1 MTARAALAGVLLAA
15 ACGAAPKSATGPG
28 GSGDVRGVEAAALPF
43 KILRGHGG
51 GEVPLDEFWATL
63 AAAPAV
69 CVGEQH
75 TNPHAHWA
83 QLMVWKELV
92 ARGKAAGRPM
102 ALGLEMVQRPLQ
114 GVLDDYATG
123 KIDEP
128 TFLSR
133 SAWDDRWGYDFALYR
148 PALELARAEG
158 LPILALNARQEIT
171 RAVGRKG
178 LASLSPMERAEVPE
192 LDLTSEA
199 HRAFFKA
206 ATEGHAMP
214 AEGFENFYTAQ
225 VIWDETM
232 AETATKWAG
241 AAAGRQIVVLAGTGH
256 CHEAAVPARMARRG
270 TKPAIS
276 IQPIIDDGEG
286 AVAELIAAPENDFL
300 FVMSMPPSVK
310 DASMPAHGHLHDGA
324 TGDGHGD
331 GHGDEAGSFEAH
343 RVIVDRLIDAA
354 LASDMAWQ
362 RLEYLT
368 DRIGHRI
375 SGSKELDA
383 AIAWAKDTLAKDG
396 HENVKTEPVMV
407 PRWVRGTAS
416 ASLTAPVARP
426 LTLLALGGSAGTPA
440 KGIEAEVVL
449 VEDLAALE
457 QAGAAVKGKIV
468 LFTKAMPPYKE
479 GETGYG
485 EVSPIRGRG
494 PAKASKL
501 GAIGALVRS
510 LTAHSLR
517 SPHTGGTWWSDGAKP
532 IPAAAITVEDAE
544 LIERLAKS
552 GPVRVRLALGA
563 KTLPDGPSANVVAE
577 IRGREKPDEIVL
589 LGAHLDSWDVGQGA
603 HDDGA
608 GVAQVIEV
616 MRLIRALGQAPRRTI
631 RVVLFTNEENGLRGG
646 DGYLKAHAAELTN
659 HVAALES
666 DLGAFP
672 ILGLGVTP
680 PAAAKV
686 MAPIAALIG
695 RTGAKKVVEGYGGA
709 DIDDLEKSGVPLLNL
724 HLDAS
729 TYFDIHHTEADTLD
743 KVDPNALRADVA
755 AIAAVAWVLAE
766 QETPLRASVPKK
778 EESPATQPAKK

>member
-1 MTARAALAGVLLAA
+1 M
-15 ACGAAPKSATGPG
+15 
-28 GSGDVRGVEAAALPF
+28 RGVEAAGLPF

-51 GEVPLDEFWATL
+51 AEVPLEEFWATL

-83 QLMVWKELV
+83 QLAVWKELV
-92 ARGKAAGRPM
+92 ARGKTAGRPM

-114 GVLDDYATG
+114 GVLDDYASG

-148 PALELARAEG
+148 PVFELARAEG

-178 LASLSPMERAEVPE
+178 LASLSPAERKEVPE
-192 LDLTSEA
+192 LDLTNAA
-199 HRAFFKA
+199 HRDFFKA
-206 ATEGHAMP
+206 ATEGHSMP
-214 AEGFENFYTAQ
+214 ADGFENFYAAQ

-232 AETATKWAG
+232 AETAHQWAG

-256 CHEAAVPARMARRG
+256 CHEAAVPARMSRRG

-286 AVAELIAAPENDFL
+286 GLAEQLAAPENDFL
-300 FVMSMPPSVK
+300 FVMSRPAAMAE
-310 DASMPAHGHLHDGA
+310 ASMPAHGHLHEGGGEEKEPA
-324 TGDGHGD
+324 SGSG
-331 GHGDEAGSFEAH
+331 AGSFEAH

-354 LASDMAWQ
+354 LASEVGWA
-362 RLEYLT
+362 RLEWLT
-368 DRIGHRI
+368 DRIGHRL
-375 SGSKELDA
+375 SGSKELDQ
-383 AIAWAKDTLAKDG
+383 AIAWAKETLAKDG
-396 HENVKTEPVMV
+396 HENVHTEPVMV

-416 ASLTAPVARP
+416 ASLTAPITRP
-426 LTLLALGGSAGTPA
+426 LVLMALGGSAGTPA
-440 KGIEAEVVL
+440 KGVEAEVVL

-457 QAGAAVKGKIV
+457 KIGAGVKGKIV

-485 EVSPIRGRG
+485 EVSPVRGRG

-501 GAIGALVRS
+501 GAVAALVRS

-544 LIERLAKS
+544 LIGRLAKT
-552 GPVRVRLALGA
+552 GPVRVRLQLGA
-563 KTLPDGPSANVVAE
+563 KTLPDAPSANVIAE

-631 RVVLFTNEENGLRGG
+631 RAVLYTNEENGLKGG
-646 DGYLKAHAAELTN
+646 DGYLKAHAAELTK

-680 PAAAKV
+680 PAAQKV
-686 MAPIAALIG
+686 MEPIAALIG
-695 RTGAKKVVEGYGGA
+695 RVGAKKVVEGYGGA
-709 DIDDLEKSGVPLLNL
+709 DIDELEASGVPLLNL
-724 HLDAS
+724 HLDAT

-766 QETPLRASVPKK
+766 EETPLRASVPAK
-778 EESPATQPAKK
+778 EPATQPAH